1 MESLPNEIVLE
12 IISWLPNYDLQE
24 FGKTSKTNCQLSEVI
39 WKRKYMNLVDGNPRI
54 GFYKDLLDNTKLV
67 YYYRKYT
74 RGLQR
79 HLVHSQNELMKK
91 INQKEGNGNLISLL
105 EKNKLVYETFDI
117 YVKFKDILLHHR
129 KLLKV
134 KEIAEQ
140 KLKSFLFPEKN
151 TQGDRIGLTI
161 GHKYYPLLFPENYY
175 WTLIINIGYHNQ
187 RITDKYGMKNDFC
200 LLNSLLLNK

>member
-24 FGKTSKTNCQLSEVI
+24 FGKTSKTNCQLCEIV
-39 WKRKYMNLVDGNPRI
+39 WKRKYMNLVDGNCRI
-54 GFYKDLLDNTKLV
+54 GFYKNLIGETKLV

-74 RGLQR
+74 RGLQK
-79 HLVHSQNELMKK
+79 HLVDSQTEILKK
-91 INQKEGNGNLISLL
+91 INQKGENIISHR

-151 TQGDRIGLTI
+151 TQGDRIGLTVA
-161 GHKYYPLLFPENYY
+161 HKYYPLLFPENYY
-175 WTLIINIGYHNQ
+175 WTLILKMGYHNQ